1 MTTHLRSL
9 RLSLVAAGFAVAA
22 PSFASTVTPLCGGE
36 KGAQDE
42 KHDDKPKTDNNKKTD
57 NQPKKPT
64 NPA

>member
-1 MTTHLRSL
+1 MKKQLRSL
-9 RLSLVAAGFAVAA
+9 RFVLVAAGLGVAA
-22 PSFASTVTPLCGGE
+22 PTFASTLTPLCGGE

-42 KHDDKPKTDNNKKTD
+42 KHDDKPKTDNNKKE